1 VARIPISRARGM
13 SAVREARLTLE
24 WIAFL
29 GLGGLVRALPRGAA
43 LSLGTAMAFFAFDV
57 LRIRRRVAIQN
68 IEKHFSPPG
77 GRAEAVRIARRS
89 YAVIARTFVD
99 IFQAPKV
106 TNEGMWKLISYKDV
120 ENVAQVVAQRNGAI
134 LVSAHFGNWELLI
147 HSFSRIYPKVRV
159 IVGDQSNRR
168 VDAAIKEIRERG
180 GVPAISSRK
189 GIREAVRFLREGGAV
204 GTLMDQDARKHGI
217 FVDFLGAPASTY
229 TGMVALALRSGV
241 PFIPVLLVDGGNS
254 YRIEIATP
262 WEPREGASEEEN
274 IRAGA
279 MYYNRFLEEQV
290 RRHPENYFWAHR
302 RWKTS
307 PS

>member
-1 VARIPISRARGM
+1 M

-29 GLGGLVRALPRGAA
+29 GMGGLVRALPRGAA
-43 LSLGTAMAFFAFDV
+43 LFLGTAMAAFAFDV
-57 LRIRRRVAIQN
+57 LRIRRRIAIEN
-68 IEKHFSPPG
+68 IEKHLPPPG
-77 GRAEAVRIARRS
+77 GRREAVRIARRS

-106 TNEGMWKLISYKDV
+106 SNEGMWKLIPHKDV
-120 ENVAQVVAQRNGAI
+120 ESVAQVVAQHKGAI

-147 HSFSRIYPKVRV
+147 HSFSRVYPKVRV

-168 VDAAIKEIRERG
+168 VDAAVKEVRKRG

-189 GIREAVRFLREGGAV
+189 GIREAVHFLREGGAV
-204 GTLMDQDARKHGI
+204 GTLMDQDARKRGI

-229 TGMVALALRSGV
+229 TGMIALALRAGV
-241 PFIPVLLVDGGNS
+241 PFIPVLLVDCGKS
-254 YRIEIATP
+254 YSIAIAPPWTP
-262 WEPREGASEEEN
+262 HEGASEEEN
-274 IRAGA
+274 IRTGA
-279 MYYNRFLEEQV
+279 MHYNRFLEEQV

>member
-1 VARIPISRARGM
+1 M

-43 LSLGTAMAFFAFDV
+43 LFLGTAMAAFAFDI
-57 LRIRRRVAIQN
+57 LRIRRHVAIEN
-68 IEKHFSPPG
+68 IEKHLPPPG
-77 GRAEAVRIARRS
+77 KGEAVRIARRS

-106 TNEGMWKLISYKDV
+106 TNQEMWKLISRKDV
-120 ENVAQVVAQRNGAI
+120 ESVAQVVAQHQGAI

-147 HSFSRIYPKVRV
+147 HSFSRVYPKVRV

-168 VDAAIKEIRERG
+168 VDAAVKEVRKRG

-189 GIREAVRFLREGGAV
+189 GIREAVHFLREGGAV
-204 GTLMDQDARKHGI
+204 GTLMDQDARKRGI
-217 FVDFLGAPASTY
+217 FVDFLGAPAATY
-229 TGMVALALRSGV
+229 TGMIALALHAGV
-241 PFIPVLLVDGGNS
+241 PFIPVLLVDRGKTYS
-254 YRIEIATP
+254 IEIAP
-262 WEPREGASEEEN
+262 AWKPREGASEEEN
-274 IRAGA
+274 LRMGA
-279 MYYNRFLEEQV
+279 LHYNRFLEEQV

-302 RWKTS
+302 RWKTR